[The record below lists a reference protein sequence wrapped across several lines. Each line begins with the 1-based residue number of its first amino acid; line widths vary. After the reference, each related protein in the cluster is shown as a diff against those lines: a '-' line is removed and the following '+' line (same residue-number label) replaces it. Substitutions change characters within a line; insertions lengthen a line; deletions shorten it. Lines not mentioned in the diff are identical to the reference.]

1 MLSSSAFEPRV
12 QQKWDHLLCQ
22 RASRL
27 FRSAY
32 FAFVFRVFSFYA
44 TLSGPTLEI
53 CFSGSSF
60 SAKAL

>member
-12 QQKWDHLLCQ
+12 QQKWDLLCQ

-53 CFSGSSF
+53 CFLDSSF